1 MKKTTL
7 AIALAIALGACSK
20 NEDAPEVGKQQAQP
34 AAPAKADIPLAFAP
48 STTAFVAGTMEP
60 APQAYIDTMN
70 GLAQH
75 FKAGMLQSLE
85 RARQALAKEEQ
96 NEQTARANALMDLFK
111 ERLQQPDTMA
121 SLGMSLKSLSAIY
134 EIGGA
139 PVLRMELQDADKF
152 KAFIADVEA
161 RAGQKLETGQ
171 LNGQAYWFMPLGE
184 QAAQAAEAAGA
195 NAAAAQPLERARLV
209 VAIVGKH
216 LVLALDPQ
224 HSAAPLAQLLGLERP
239 AQSVLQAGTLT
250 ELQKA
255 YGYKPY
261 GGNMLV
267 DTRRVLA
274 LFTEGQ
280 SIYPPPAN
288 WSEACRSEFAA
299 LAAKAPRLVFGS
311 TEVDGK
317 KVAVAGTLELDKPLA
332 GELQKISAPVPG
344 LGSAK
349 KGIEFGFGLKIDQ
362 LAGFLQAQ
370 ANAVQTAPYQC
381 EHLLPLNE
389 GMASLNQSMA
399 GLYAASGW
407 LTGAR
412 LVLSDIDIEK
422 QLVRGMLVV
431 ASPNP
436 MSLLGMAQGMMPEL
450 AQLGLEPNGAAKQL
464 QSPMTAMVNGG
475 QDPVWVA
482 MTDKSL
488 GLGIGADVKGDLEGA
503 LKASALSPEPLLY
516 YRIDGQTYT
525 NSVGK
530 LNEQMLNSLDGNS
543 AQAQQANDIIAPLM
557 QSAAQVYQFI
567 DYASVRYHFSERG
580 LELDQIIT
588 LK

>member
-7 AIALAIALGACSK
+7 AIALAVALSACSK
-20 NEDAPEVGKQQAQP
+20 NEDSPEVGKQQAQP

-48 STTAFVAGTMEP
+48 SATAFVAGAMEP
-60 APQAYIDTMN
+60 APQAYIDTIN
-70 GLAQH
+70 GMAQQ
-75 FKAGMLQSLE
+75 FKVGMLQSLE
-85 RARQALAKEEQ
+85 RARQALAQEEQ
-96 NEQTARANALMDLFK
+96 NEQTARANAVMDLLK
-111 ERLQQPDTMA
+111 ERLQQPDTLA
-121 SLGMSLKSLSAIY
+121 SLGMSLKSLGAVY

-152 KAFIADVEA
+152 RAFIAEVET
-161 RAGQKLETGQ
+161 RAGQKLETGE

-184 QAAQAAEAAGA
+184 QAAQPAQAAGA
-195 NAAAAQPLERARLV
+195 DAASAQPLERARLV
-209 VAIVGKH
+209 TAIVGQH

-239 AQSVLQAGTLT
+239 AQSILQAGTLT

-299 LAAKAPRLVFGS
+299 LAAKAPRLVVGA

-317 KVAVAGTLELDKPLA
+317 KVGVAGTLELDKPLA
-332 GELQKISAPVPG
+332 GELQKLSAPVPG

-349 KGIEFGFGLKIDQ
+349 KGLEFGFGLKIDQ

-381 EHLLPLNE
+381 EHLQPLNE
-389 GMASLNQSMA
+389 GMASLNQSLA

-412 LVLSDIDIEK
+412 LVLNDINIEQ

-475 QDPVWVA
+475 QDPIWVA

-488 GLGIGADVKGDLEGA
+488 GLGIGADAKGDLEGA

-516 YRIDGQTYT
+516 YRVDGETYAK
-525 NSVGK
+525 SVGK
-530 LNEQMLNSLDGNS
+530 FNEQMLNSLEANS
-543 AQAQQANDIIAPLM
+543 AGAQQANDIMVPLM
-557 QSAAQVYQFI
+557 QSVAQIYQAI

-588 LK
+588 FK